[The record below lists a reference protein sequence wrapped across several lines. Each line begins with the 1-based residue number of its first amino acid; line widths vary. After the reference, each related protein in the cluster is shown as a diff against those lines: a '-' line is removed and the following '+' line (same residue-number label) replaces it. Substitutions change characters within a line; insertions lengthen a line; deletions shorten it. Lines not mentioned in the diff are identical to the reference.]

1 MKSPISGFKPEVF
14 DATAPG
20 ELYLA
25 LPTSRSYRNNMPPGL
40 SGHVRQLQRANRGIS
55 RWIVLAL
62 FGGVVVAFAL
72 VRLAI
77 L

>member
-1 MKSPISGFKPEVF
+1 MKSPISGFKPEVV
-14 DATAPG
+14 DATAAA

-25 LPTSRSYRNNMPPGL
+25 LPASRPFRKNMPVGL
-40 SGHVRQLQRANRGIS
+40 SGHVRQLQRANRGMS

-72 VRLAI
+72 VRLA
-77 L
+77 LL